1 MSHIS
6 FPIQVTSH
14 IPMID
19 VHESV
24 LYNYIY
30 SITFNF
36 SPADETVYFS
46 HENLRVPSSKKE
58 IADIV
63 MSAALHGQKIRVI
76 GSGHSWSGIA
86 KPQDILVSLHKLKG
100 LVRIDKEKY
109 QVSNISSLYYAS
121 GSEPQLSICAW
132 WLDTNTMC
140 LWLRQGDCQGGYN
153 TEGVKPSTGTA
164 GASHE

>member
-19 VHESV
+19 VNQSCIIIFIV
-24 LYNYIY
+24 LR
-30 SITFNF
+30 FNF

-109 QVSNISSLYYAS
+109 EVSNISSLYYAS

-132 WLDTNTMC
+132 
-140 LWLRQGDCQGGYN
+140 
-153 TEGVKPSTGTA
+153 
-164 GASHE
+164 